1 MTQRALPPF
10 DLFRGDGVPRPD
22 AARLLPD
29 AHTLFQEHGNYL
41 ADTELTEAVN
51 TALVVGQPLLVTG
64 EPGCGKTRLA
74 WAVAKELGL
83 GEPLPFYTRSTSRA
97 QDLLYTFDAVRRFY
111 DIQVQDPRA
120 KEPIRYIDYG
130 PLGKAIVNNQRRVVL
145 IDEIDKAPRD
155 FPNDLLT
162 EIDRMSFIVQ
172 ELAESERKKQAT
184 VRPIVIITSNSERQ
198 LPLPFL
204 RRCVFHNIDFP
215 EQKKLYKIIH
225 ERLGPL
231 DLDGNLITAAV
242 EKFQQVREIKNLS
255 KKPATGELLSWL
267 VALQAKGQDAV
278 TLRAASLSRLPLWQ
292 VLLKDRDDFS
302 RLRESVA

>member
-1 MTQRALPPF
+1 MTRSDLPPF

-22 AARLLPD
+22 LIRFLPEVH
-29 AHTLFQEHGNYL
+29 AMFQEHGAYL
-41 ADTELTEAVN
+41 ADPDLTEAVN

-83 GEPLPFYTRSTSRA
+83 GEPLSFYTRSTSRA

-111 DIQVQDPRA
+111 DIQIQDSRA
-120 KEPIRYIDYG
+120 KDPKHYVSYG
-130 PLGKAIVNNQRRVVL
+130 PLGQAIVENQRRVVL

-155 FPNDLLT
+155 FPNDLLN
-162 EIDRMSFIVQ
+162 ELDRMSFIVQ
-172 ELAESERKKQAT
+172 EVEGPERDKRAAL
-184 VRPIVIITSNSERQ
+184 RPIVIITSNSERQ

-204 RRCVFHNIDFP
+204 RRCVFHHIAFP
-215 EQKKLYKIIH
+215 TREKLHDIIH

-231 DLDGNLITAAV
+231 NLEGHLITAAV
-242 EKFQQVREIKNLS
+242 EKFQQVREIKNLG

-267 VALQAKGQDAV
+267 VALQAKGVAAAA
-278 TLRAASLSRLPLWQ
+278 LRAAPLSRLPLWQ
-292 VLLKDRDDFS
+292 ALLKDRDDFR
-302 RLRESVA
+302 RLQESPA